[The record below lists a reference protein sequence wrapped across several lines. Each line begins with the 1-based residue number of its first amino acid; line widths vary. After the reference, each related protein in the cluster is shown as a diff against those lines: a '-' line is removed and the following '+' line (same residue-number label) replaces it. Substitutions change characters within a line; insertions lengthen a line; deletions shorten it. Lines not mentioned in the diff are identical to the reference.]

1 MAMVCESLRPGGD
14 VAGSE
19 VLRADGLYRSF
30 QVGGASVKAVV
41 AVTLSVW
48 EGEVVVLVGRSGSG
62 KSTLLALCGGLDRPD
77 RGQVEVGGEKIVPG
91 EESVP
96 PERLRNQVGWI
107 FQTAGLLP
115 LYSAVENVSLSLR
128 LRGIPVAESLKQA
141 HAALAAVGLAERS
154 AHRAHE
160 LSGGEQQRV
169 ALVRAL
175 VKGPSLL
182 LADEPTSQL
191 DTDTG
196 RGVLEVIRQAADAGT
211 GVLLATHDNSACSIA
226 DRVLLMED
234 GRVRVHRGQERGS
247 MQPS

>member
-1 MAMVCESLRPGGD
+1 MVYESRRHGGD
-14 VAGSE
+14 VGGSE
-19 VLRADGLYRSF
+19 VLRAEGLYRSF
-30 QVGGASVKAVV
+30 KVGDTTVKAVIG
-41 AVTLSVW
+41 VTLSVR
-48 EGEVVVLVGRSGSG
+48 EGEVVVVMGRSGSG

-77 RGQVEVGGEKIVPG
+77 SGRVEVGGEELVPG

-115 LYSAVENVSLSLR
+115 LYSAVENVGLSLR

-141 HAALAAVGLAERS
+141 RSALAAVGLEERS
-154 AHRAHE
+154 AHRAYE

-191 DTDTG
+191 DTETG
-196 RGVLEVIRQAADAGT
+196 RGVLEIIRQAADAGT
-211 GVLLATHDNSACSIA
+211 GVLLATHDNSVCSIA

-234 GRVRVHRGQERGS
+234 GRVRVQAGQERGS
-247 MQPS
+247 MELS